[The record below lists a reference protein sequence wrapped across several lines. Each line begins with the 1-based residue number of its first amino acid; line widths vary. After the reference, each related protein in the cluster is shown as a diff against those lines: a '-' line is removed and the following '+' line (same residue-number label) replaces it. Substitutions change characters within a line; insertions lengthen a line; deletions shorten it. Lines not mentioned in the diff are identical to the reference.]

1 MKKVSNPSGERIAV
15 TKIELPLTPM
25 AATGIGS
32 VPFTDPEEAV
42 SLILEA
48 MPRMPYWP
56 QMVRLGF
63 REEMTAQAARGLA
76 ALKIDEAARTV
87 QVDPDLH
94 RDQALVEFYE
104 AVLTGELTPFAMEEQ
119 EARGFFALL
128 RAAAAGQLPCQTLK
142 GQLAGPVTFAGMV
155 KDREGKAI
163 LFDRELTQAVCLGLA
178 RKAAWQARR
187 FRDLRKAPVIFL
199 DEPYLSGFG
208 SAYLPISRE
217 EVLEILGQTI
227 AELRQAADAP
237 LVVGLHCCGNTDW
250 GLLLEAPIDLLS
262 FDSYGYFESLQLY
275 GQALVKF
282 FQRGGWLAWGLVPTG
297 EDFRQETTEGLWL
310 RFTRQVAQLAQEL
323 KTTSK
328 EILSRAILT
337 PACGM
342 GYLSPD
348 EARRA
353 LRILADLSARGQEW
367 LASM

>member
-1 MKKVSNPSGERIAV
+1 VKKVSNPSGERIAV

-199 DEPYLSGFG
+199 DEPFLSGFG

-227 AELRQAADAP
+227 VELRQAADAP